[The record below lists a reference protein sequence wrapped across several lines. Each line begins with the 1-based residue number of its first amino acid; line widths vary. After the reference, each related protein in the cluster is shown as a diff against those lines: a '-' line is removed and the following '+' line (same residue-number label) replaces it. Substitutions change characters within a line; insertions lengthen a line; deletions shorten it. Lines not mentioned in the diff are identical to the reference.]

1 MASRG
6 PVELT
11 DEGLSNLRSAFAHLL
26 HCWDFLRLVEEEV
39 GFEIQ
44 TSDLFVI
51 AGECATPGE
60 AHSLY
65 KEELEEW
72 LTRVRGD
79 HLPADTEIVN
89 IGDLIEEG
97 PSSEPTPEIEFA
109 VTFKSEV
116 LSDGELALHDVR
128 LGVTHDRIDD
138 DGDVLYFVP
147 PGTEL
152 EFEERLESYDEVVSF
167 TNYRTKYGQ

>member
-1 MASRG
+1 MASCG

-89 IGDLIEEG
+89 IGDLIEDAA
-97 PSSEPTPEIEFA
+97 PCHFVEFA
-109 VTFKSEV
+109 VSFKSQPP
-116 LSDGELALHDVR
+116 SDGELALHDVR

-138 DGDVLYFVP
+138 EHDVFYFVP
-147 PGTEL
+147 LEMEL
-152 EFEERLESYDEVVSF
+152 EFEERLEKYDEVVSF